1 MSIFK
6 RKNTEATTG
15 KIPDW
20 KLSIIIYMAVW
31 AACVLWFWLG
41 MSGGGW
47 IMAYTIL
54 SFFVILPVMTLVT
67 AFLLEWKQNLGY
79 WRWIAM
85 VFFSIMYVAA
95 LCATFVL
102 STFIGAANIASPS
115 LYTLLVGL
123 CLSAIGITLGWLVRT
138 RKISLKV
145 PAIGLFLLV
154 VVVYVRLKTLN
165 GTFFRPVLI
174 LDIPVAVILLI
185 LGLRVLLRRNGKR
198 VD

>member
-1 MSIFK
+1 MSRFK
-6 RKNTEATTG
+6 REPNIDTANDAHK
-15 KIPDW
+15 W
-20 KLSIIIYMAVW
+20 KRSIIIYMAVW
-31 AACVLWFWLG
+31 AACILWFWLG

-95 LCATFVL
+95 LWATFAL
-102 STFIGAANIASPS
+102 STFIGAANIATPS

-123 CLSAIGITLGWLVRT
+123 CTSAIGITLGWLVRT

-145 PAIGLFLLV
+145 PVIGLFLLL

-174 LDIPVAVILLI
+174 LDIPVAVLFLV
-185 LGLRVLLRRNGKR
+185 LGLLFCLCLMESY
-198 VD
+198 